1 VYEIRLLDPA
11 ARDVPLRRDVRRL
24 GNLLGCVLR
33 EQAGSVLFEKEEE
46 IRNLTKD
53 LRRAFSLEG
62 EAAIARITEE
72 LDLSSVTQII
82 RAFTT
87 FLQLVNVAEQIHD
100 IRKLRCDQLVSPG
113 IPGAGSLEHAVSHCK
128 AAGLSADALQTLLY
142 ELDITLVLTAHP
154 TEAKRR
160 SILEKTRRISHRLA
174 ALDHPLLT
182 PREQEVLE
190 AEILAEIT
198 AIWQSDEV
206 RLRPPTVQDEVRNG
220 LFYFDE
226 ILWGVMPRLFRDLRQ
241 ALTAHYPGVSFVV
254 PPFLRFGSWIGGDR
268 DGNPH
273 VTLETTWETLRLHK
287 DLALRKHRE
296 GLEQLG
302 SILSQ
307 STSQAGVSDELLASV
322 EADEVRLGV
331 ARSPAD
337 LRTER
342 EVYRRKLTCMRLRLG
357 GALAANAQAA
367 GTGPMPDPAWA
378 YSRSVELLADLAII
392 QQSLGENRGDRLA
405 AGAVQILMD
414 QVGVFGFHLAPLDIR
429 QDAAVLRAAVA
440 EIARA
445 VRLVDGDIRDL
456 HETERQALFTREL
469 RTPRP
474 LIPPFARWTAET
486 ADTIELFRLIRR
498 ARTEVAPEAITTFIL
513 SMTEQPSDV
522 LMALLLAKEAGL
534 LTREVGGVVSQIDL
548 VPLFEKIRVLRVAP
562 AIMDALY
569 KSGPYREHLAA
580 RGGIQEVMLGYSD
593 SSKDGG
599 YLTSNWELY
608 VAQEGLAAGA
618 AAHGVKLRLFH
629 GRGGTVGRGG
639 GPMHEAIHAQPR
651 GTVRGKIK
659 ITEQGEMI
667 YYKYGDPTVAARN
680 LELVASAVLE
690 TSAGTHGASSVEP
703 AWPAVMADVSERAY
717 KAYRAL
723 VAEDPD
729 LFRYFEEATPVQE
742 ISRLNIASRPAW
754 RHGASTLEDLR
765 VIPWVFAWVQS
776 RHYLPGWFGLGAGLT
791 SFLDDDPP
799 AHLALLREMYRRWP
813 FFTRLIENAQMTMCK
828 ADMGI
833 AHRYASLVRDPVA
846 RERIFG
852 RIRAEY
858 EHCREALLRI
868 TEQGELLDC
877 DPALQRSL
885 RLRNPYVDPLSYIQV
900 SLLRR
905 IRALQEKEGPDAE
918 AAVAALRQPLH
929 LTINGIATAMRSTG

>member
-11 ARDVPLRRDVRRL
+11 TRDVPLRGDVRRL
-24 GNLLGCVLR
+24 GNLLGRVLR
-33 EQAGSVLFEKEEE
+33 EQAGPALFEIEEE
-46 IRNLTKD
+46 IRSLTKD
-53 LRRAFSLEG
+53 LRQAFSLEG
-62 EAAIARITEE
+62 EAAMARITEE
-72 LDLSSVTQII
+72 LDLPAATQII

-100 IRKLRCDQLVSPG
+100 IRKLRYDQLVKPG
-113 IPGAGSLEHAVSHCK
+113 VPGPGSLEHAVAHCK
-128 AAGLSADALQTLLY
+128 SAGLSAEALQALIR

-160 SILEKTRRISHRLA
+160 SILEKMRRISRHLA
-174 ALDHPLLT
+174 ELDHPLLT

-190 AEILAEIT
+190 GEILADIT

-206 RLRPPTVQDEVRNG
+206 RLRPPTVQDEVQSG

-226 ILWGVMPRLFRDLRQ
+226 ILWEVLPLLYRDLRH
-241 ALTAHYPGVSFVV
+241 ALAANYPGLTFAV

-268 DGNPH
+268 DGNPQ
-273 VTLETTWETLRLHK
+273 VTLETTWEALRLHK
-287 DLALRKHRE
+287 ELALRKH
-296 GLEQLG
+296 LG
-302 SILSQ
+302 GIERLGGVLSQ
-307 STSQAGVSDELLASV
+307 STTQVGVSDELRASV
-322 EADEVRLGV
+322 EADEAQLGV
-331 ARSPAD
+331 ALSAGDP
-337 LRTER
+337 RTER
-342 EVYRRKLTCMRLRLG
+342 EVYRRKLRCMRLRLE
-357 GALAANAQAA
+357 ATLAANAKVGAA
-367 GTGPMPDPAWA
+367 SGPDAGRP
-378 YSRSVELLADLAII
+378 YSRAVELLADLAIV
-392 QQSLGENRGDRLA
+392 QQSLAENRGDRLA
-405 AGAVQILMD
+405 AGAVQTLVD

-429 QDAAVLRAAVA
+429 QDAAVLRACVA
-440 EIARA
+440 EIAQT
-445 VRLVDGDIRDL
+445 VRLVDGDFRDL
-456 HETERQALFTREL
+456 HETERQALLTREL
-469 RTPRP
+469 RALRP
-474 LIPPFARWTAET
+474 LIPPFARWSAQT

-498 ARTEVAPEAITTFIL
+498 ARAEVAPEAVTAFVL

-522 LMALLLAKEAGL
+522 LAVLLLAKEAGL
-534 LTREVGGVVSQIDL
+534 LRREVDGIVSHLDL
-548 VPLFEKIRVLRVAP
+548 VPLFEKIHVLQAAP
-562 AIMDALY
+562 GIMDALY
-569 KSGPYREHLAA
+569 TNGPYREHLAA

-651 GTVRGKIK
+651 ETVRGKIK

-667 YYKYGDPTVAARN
+667 YYKYGDPAVAARN
-680 LELVASAVLE
+680 LELVVSAVLE
-690 TSAGTHGASSVEP
+690 TSAGAHGAASAEP
-703 AWPAVMADVSERAY
+703 AWPAVMADVSGRAH

-729 LFRYFEEATPVQE
+729 LFGYFEEATPVQE

-754 RHGASTLEDLR
+754 RHKANTLEDLR

-776 RHYLPGWFGLGAGLT
+776 RHYLPGWYGMGSGLQ
-791 SFLDDDPP
+791 SFLADDP
-799 AHLALLREMYRRWP
+799 AVHLGLLQQMYRGWP
-813 FFTRLIENAQMTMCK
+813 FFTRVIENAQMTMCK

-833 AHRYASLVRDPVA
+833 AHRYASLVQDPAV

-858 EHCREALLRI
+858 EVCRELLLRI
-868 TEQGELLDC
+868 TGQEELLDS

-905 IRALQEKEGPDAE
+905 IRGLEGQSGPDLE
-918 AAVAALRQPLH
+918 AAVTALRQPLH

>member
-1 VYEIRLLDPA
+1 MYEITLLDPA
-11 ARDVPLRRDVRRL
+11 ARDLPLRRDVRRL
-24 GNLLGCVLR
+24 GNLLGSVLR
-33 EQAGSVLFEKEEE
+33 EQAGLSLFEKEEE

-53 LRRAFSLEG
+53 LRQASSPAG
-62 EAAIARITEE
+62 EAAMTRMTED
-72 LDLSSVTQII
+72 LDLPTATQII

-100 IRKLRCDQLVSPG
+100 IRKLRYEQLVTPG
-113 IPGAGSLEHAVSHCK
+113 VPRPGSLEHAVAHCK
-128 AAGLSADALQTLLY
+128 AAGLSAGALQALLH

-160 SILEKTRRISHRLA
+160 SILEKTRRISRHLT

-182 PREQEVLE
+182 PREQEALE
-190 AEILAEIT
+190 AEIVAEIT
-198 AIWQSDEV
+198 AIWQTDEV
-206 RLRPPTVQDEVRNG
+206 RLRPPTVPDEVRSG
-220 LFYFDE
+220 LFYFE
-226 ILWGVMPRLFRDLRQ
+226 QILWDVLPLLYRDLRH
-241 ALTAHYPGVSFVV
+241 ALAAQYPGVPFVV

-287 DLALRKHRE
+287 DLALGKHRE
-296 GLEQLG
+296 GLARLG
-302 SILSQ
+302 AALSQ
-307 STSQAGVSDELLASV
+307 STTQVGVSEELLASLESD
-322 EADEVRLGV
+322 EARLGV
-331 ARSPAD
+331 LRSPAD
-337 LRTER
+337 LPNER
-342 EVYRRKLTCMRLRLG
+342 EVYRRKLRCMRLRLEA
-357 GALAANAQAA
+357 ALAANAGAAA
-367 GTGPMPDPAWA
+367 GPLPEPAWRYTRA
-378 YSRSVELLADLAII
+378 VELMADLAIV
-392 QQSLGENRGDRLA
+392 QRSLAENRGTRLA
-405 AGAVQILMD
+405 AGAVQTLMD

-429 QDAAVLRAAVA
+429 QDAGVLRAALA

-445 VRLVDGDIRDL
+445 VRLVDGDIREL
-456 HETERQALFTREL
+456 HETERQALLTREL

-474 LIPPFARWTAET
+474 LVPPFAPWSAAT

-498 ARTEVAPEAITTFIL
+498 ARAEVAPEAITAFIL
-513 SMTEQPSDV
+513 SMTERPSDV
-522 LMALLLAKEAGL
+522 LMALLFAKEAGL
-534 LTREVGGVVSQIDL
+534 VQRDVEGVVSQIDL
-548 VPLFEKIRVLRVAP
+548 VPLFEKIHVLRAAP
-562 AIMDALY
+562 GIMSALY
-569 KSGPYREHLAA
+569 ANGPYREHLAA

-618 AAHGVKLRLFH
+618 AGHGIRLRLFH

-667 YYKYGDPTVAARN
+667 YYKYGDPAVAARN

-690 TSAGTHGASSVEP
+690 TSAGTHGASPVEP
-703 AWPAVMADVSERAY
+703 SWPAVMSEVSGRAY
-717 KAYRAL
+717 QVYRAL

-754 RHGASTLEDLR
+754 RHGVSTLEDLR

-776 RHYLPGWFGLGAGLT
+776 RHYLPGWYGMGAGLV
-791 SFLDDDPP
+791 SFLADDP
-799 AHLALLREMYRRWP
+799 ARHLALLRKMYREWP
-813 FFTRLIENAQMTMCK
+813 FFGRVIDNAQMTMCK

-833 AHRYASLVRDPVA
+833 ARRYASLVQDGTA
-846 RERIFG
+846 RERIFE
-852 RIRAEY
+852 RIRVEY
-858 EHCREALLRI
+858 DACREVLLRI
-868 TEQGELLDC
+868 TEQQDLLDNE
-877 DPALQRSL
+877 PALQRSL

-905 IRALQEKEGPDAE
+905 IRALQGEGPETD

>member
-1 VYEIRLLDPA
+1 MYEIRLLDPA
-11 ARDVPLRRDVRRL
+11 ERDVPLRRDIRRL

-33 EQAGSVLFEKEEE
+33 EQAGLPLFEKEEE

-53 LRRAFSLEG
+53 LRQAFSLDRQ
-62 EAAIARITEE
+62 AAMARITEE
-72 LDLSSVTQII
+72 LDLPIATQII
-82 RAFTT
+82 RAFTG

-100 IRKLRCDQLVSPG
+100 IRKLRYDQLMRPG
-113 IPGAGSLEHAVSHCK
+113 ISRPGSLDHAVAHCK
-128 AAGLSADALQTLLY
+128 AAGLPAESLHALLR
-142 ELDITLVLTAHP
+142 EMDITLVLTAHP

-160 SILEKTRRISHRLA
+160 SILEKTRRIGRHLA

-190 AEILAEIT
+190 EEILADIT

-206 RLRPPTVQDEVRNG
+206 RLRPPTVQDEVRSG

-226 ILWGVMPRLFRDLRQ
+226 ILWEVLPLLYRDLRH
-241 ALTAHYPGVSFVV
+241 ALATHYPGVPFVV
-254 PPFLRFGSWIGGDR
+254 RPFLRFGSWIGGDR

-273 VTLETTWETLRLHK
+273 VTLETTWEALRLHK
-287 DLALRKHRE
+287 ELALRKHRE
-296 GLEQLG
+296 GLERLG
-302 SILSQ
+302 GVLSQ
-307 STSQAGVSDELLASV
+307 STTQVGVSDELRSSV
-322 EADEVRLGV
+322 EADEAQPGVLRLAG
-331 ARSPAD
+331 D
-337 LRTER
+337 LPTER
-342 EVYRRKLTCMRLRLG
+342 EVYRRKLCHMRLRLEA
-357 GALAANAQAA
+357 ALAANGGA
-367 GTGPMPDPAWA
+367 GTGPTPGSVRPYTRA
-378 YSRSVELLADLAII
+378 VELLADLAIV
-392 QQSLGENRGDRLA
+392 QQSLAENRGDRLA
-405 AGAVQILMD
+405 AGAVQTLVD

-429 QDAAVLRAAVA
+429 QDAAVLRASVA
-440 EIARA
+440 EIAQA
-445 VRLVDGDIRDL
+445 VRLVDRDIRDL
-456 HETERQALFTREL
+456 HETERQALLTREL
-469 RTPRP
+469 RALRP
-474 LIPPFARWTAET
+474 LIPPFGRWSAQT

-498 ARTEVAPEAITTFIL
+498 ARAEVAPEAIGAFIL

-522 LMALLLAKEAGL
+522 LAALLLAREAGL
-534 LTREVGGVVSQIDL
+534 LTREVGGVVSQLDL
-548 VPLFEKIRVLRVAP
+548 VPLFEKIHVLRASP
-562 AIMDALY
+562 GIMDALY
-569 KSGPYREHLAA
+569 ANGPYREHLAA
-580 RGGIQEVMLGYSD
+580 RAGIQEVMLGYSD

-667 YYKYGDPTVAARN
+667 YYKYGDPAVAARN

-690 TSAGTHGASSVEP
+690 TSAGIHGDSSTEA
-703 AWPAVMADVSERAY
+703 AWPTAMADMSNRAH

-776 RHYLPGWFGLGAGLT
+776 RHYLPGWYGMGSGLQ
-791 SFLDDDPP
+791 SFLAEDPSGR
-799 AHLALLREMYRRWP
+799 LTLLRKMYRGWP
-813 FFTRLIENAQMTMCK
+813 FFTRVIENAQMTMCK

-833 AHRYASLVRDPVA
+833 AHRYASLVEDPAA

-852 RIRAEY
+852 RIQAEY
-858 EHCREALLRI
+858 ETCREVLLRI
-868 TEQGELLDC
+868 TEQEELLDG

-905 IRALQEKEGPDAE
+905 IRALQGEAGPDAE